1 MVVVVDRETG
11 EVIKREGKLDVK
23 AIAKALLGGFEAW
36 LEEKWKSGFNPR
48 LGLGCYHAI
57 RFSH

>member
-36 LEEKWKSGFNPR
+36 LEEKWKSG
-48 LGLGCYHAI
+48 I
-57 RFSH
+57 